1 MLSTANTDPTIE
13 RNDAN
18 AAKTANE
25 EEISREFEVP
35 RTAHGTPH
43 LSVIIPVYASEAQSV
58 ILLRNALDH
67 LRASSY
73 QDFEILVA
81 DDASPRGEAVK
92 AAAQEAGARLVRLDH
107 RSGPATARNAAAK
120 NAAGDILIFM
130 DADTSAHSD
139 TLGRFARV
147 FSGTPKLDAA
157 MGSYDR
163 SPTAQGTISR
173 FRNLLHSFVHHR
185 ARRDASTFWAGCGA
199 VRKERFRALGGF
211 NENFPRPSIEDVEF
225 GLRLHDAGGLILL
238 DAQIQVTHHKAWT
251 LRSMVQ
257 TDFFARAIPWAGLLH
272 KYPLPLDINFTALDR
287 ISGVLAVFTLLATIV
302 ALLHGGAWWISP
314 ILGFALIVALKW
326 RLFRFLAQAT
336 GYRKAIICS
345 PLLFT
350 YFLTSVFGLIAG
362 LVLAEHKRDR
372 WLWPAAAAI
381 GVILLVVQ
389 IFGGAFK
396 AEFTG
401 HPDEPSQFL
410 SGLILYDYLADLP
423 RENPITWAEQYY
435 LHYPKVAIGHWPPGY
450 FALEG
455 VWFLF
460 LGPSRI
466 TAILL
471 QWFIGVVALTM
482 LYRLSRSR
490 CSLPIT
496 AAIVALVIAA
506 PVFQQSLEQT
516 MADLCC
522 LLWSVLVIQATVRLV
537 ERPDQTRAFF
547 VVLWLLAAA
556 VTKGTAVCLMPVPL
570 LALLASRRQLLL
582 PPRTVIP
589 LVACLLGVAA
599 WYLSMGG
606 VRGWGGISLDL
617 PWPGGVIGQLVGWGF
632 LALAVLGLRR
642 EPLALVAG
650 SVIVSTLGV
659 SFVVRAMQEERHWI
673 LVLPAIS
680 VLSGLAVQRF
690 RTTWSV
696 VAVTLALAFFPA
708 VWYRQSRSAYG
719 ELAANLGHPSRTLVS
734 AAGFGEGSW
743 IAVSSLAEKRPSS
756 FIMRASKVLAESGW
770 NGEKYRL
777 LTPTQD
783 AVLRRLDEL
792 AVQTVVLD
800 STPNAGPPPP
810 HHALLQSAISAS
822 PAWSLCV
829 TMPKLLMYC
838 RIKAPDVPRLPLR
851 LAVNGWIFEERIHR
865 Q

>member
-1 MLSTANTDPTIE
+1 MQ
-13 RNDAN
+13 
-18 AAKTANE
+18 
-25 EEISREFEVP
+25 IS
-35 RTAHGTPH
+35 
-43 LSVIIPVYASEAQSV
+43 
-58 ILLRNALDH
+58 
-67 LRASSY
+67 
-73 QDFEILVA
+73 
-81 DDASPRGEAVK
+81 
-92 AAAQEAGARLVRLDH
+92 
-107 RSGPATARNAAAK
+107 
-120 NAAGDILIFM
+120 
-130 DADTSAHSD
+130 
-139 TLGRFARV
+139 
-147 FSGTPKLDAA
+147 
-157 MGSYDR
+157 
-163 SPTAQGTISR
+163 
-173 FRNLLHSFVHHR
+173 
-185 ARRDASTFWAGCGA
+185 
-199 VRKERFRALGGF
+199 
-211 NENFPRPSIEDVEF
+211 
-225 GLRLHDAGGLILL
+225 
-238 DAQIQVTHHKAWT
+238 
-251 LRSMVQ
+251 
-257 TDFFARAIPWAGLLH
+257 
-272 KYPLPLDINFTALDR
+272 
-287 ISGVLAVFTLLATIV
+287 
-302 ALLHGGAWWISP
+302 
-314 ILGFALIVALKW
+314 
-326 RLFRFLAQAT
+326 
-336 GYRKAIICS
+336 
-345 PLLFT
+345 
-350 YFLTSVFGLIAG
+350 
-362 LVLAEHKRDR
+362 
-372 WLWPAAAAI
+372 
-381 GVILLVVQ
+381 
-389 IFGGAFK
+389 GGAFK

-460 LGPSRI
+460 LGPSRM

-471 QWFIGVVALTM
+471 QWFIGVVAPHDVIPAFAIPVFRCL
-482 LYRLSRSR
+482 LQLRL
-490 CSLPIT
+490 
-496 AAIVALVIAA
+496 IVALVIAT

-522 LLWSVLVIQATVRLV
+522 LLWSVLVIEATVRLV
-537 ERPDQTRAFF
+537 ERPDQTRVFF

-570 LALLASRRQLLL
+570 LALLASRQQLRL

-617 PWPGGVIGQLVGWGF
+617 PWPGALIGQLAGWGF
-632 LALAVLGLRR
+632 LALAVLGLRQ

-673 LVLPAIS
+673 LVLPAIF
-680 VLSGLAVQRF
+680 VLSGLAVQRL

-719 ELAANLGHPSRTLVS
+719 ELAANLGRPSRTLVS
-734 AAGFGEGSW
+734 AAGFGEGAW

-800 STPNAGPPPP
+800 STPNSGPPPP
-810 HHALLQSAISAS
+810 HHALLQSALSAS
-822 PAWSLCV
+822 PAWSLCM
-829 TMPKLLMYC
+829 TMPKLLTYC
-838 RIKAPDVPRLPLR
+838 RIRAPDVPRLPLR

-865 Q
+865 R